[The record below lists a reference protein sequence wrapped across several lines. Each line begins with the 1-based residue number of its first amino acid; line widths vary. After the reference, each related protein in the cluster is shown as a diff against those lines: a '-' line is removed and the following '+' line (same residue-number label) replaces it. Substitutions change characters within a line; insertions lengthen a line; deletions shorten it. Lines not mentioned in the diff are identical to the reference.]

1 MYNCHFLDFIG
12 QLFLLLAQRRPQFI
26 VLCAPGVIK
35 HRICKVLGLVVVT
48 CLEFTIDWDDS
59 WYLEESRTYLSFVQP
74 ILREEVYK
82 VQSHKSCR
90 CSVSLS
96 PWTFDWSQGIWCRPS
111 FRLPTLSKSF
121 QRFCCKSKDVVVIQ
135 LHKLWNKRSN
145 NLCMWQH
152 FPNTNSAYCGS
163 VKSSGHSGRLGMFAR
178 HCFQV
183 KMDDWVKSK
192 ALKSLEVLV
201 RCRRSSSVNVNTYV
215 IHLGF
220 TGLV

>member
-48 CLEFTIDWDDS
+48 CLDFTIDWDDS
-59 WYLEESRTYLSFVQP
+59 WYLEGSRTYWSFMQP

-145 NLCMWQH
+145 NLCG
-152 FPNTNSAYCGS
+152 NTSWIPTLLESRSTFLYL
-163 VKSSGHSGRLGMFAR
+163 HSLVSLF
-178 HCFQV
+178 V
-183 KMDDWVKSK
+183 KMSPSPKLWGP
-192 ALKSLEVLV
+192 
-201 RCRRSSSVNVNTYV
+201 
-215 IHLGF
+215 IH
-220 TGLV
+220 TH